1 MQQLTSRQLYA
12 YWDRLRNGRPAP
24 ARCEIEPAKIPAL
37 LSETFIAESTSDDDY
52 RFRLAGTRICQQF
65 GRELRGTDLLGL
77 WADDDR
83 EALAHLLRAV
93 CTDAAVGYGNFR
105 AYARVDR
112 KVNFEFLLLPLTPR
126 SGNVN
131 QVLGAITAIE
141 LPFWLGTE
149 PLLRQE
155 LVGLK
160 LLRPKAA
167 SSFGKRAGAD
177 VIYLAS
183 RRVRGLENPRS
194 IAANRFPKF

>member
-37 LSETFIAESTSDDDY
+37 LSETFIAESVGDRVY
-52 RFRLAGTRICQQF
+52 RFRLAGTRICQHF

-77 WADDDR
+77 WANDDR

-93 CTDAAVGYGNFR
+93 CIDAAVGYGNFR
-105 AYARVDR
+105 AFARIDR
-112 KVNFEFLLLPLTPR
+112 KVNFEFLILPLTPR

-160 LLRPKAA
+160 LHRPDAA
-167 SSFGKRAGAD
+167 PSFGKRAGAE
-177 VIYLAS
+177 VIDLDS
-183 RRVRGLENPRS
+183 RRFRGAERS
-194 IAANRFPKF
+194 RAQ